1 MNQNLFQMDIAVR
14 WRDMDAFNHVNYASY
29 LGYIEEARVAW
40 FKTLS
45 ASWVNESAAPILAAI
60 TVNYRRP
67 ANWPETMRVELFA
80 ERIGNKS
87 LTLGHR
93 IHAAGDPA
101 VLYADGN
108 AVMVWVNR
116 DGESVSL
123 PESVRKACS
132 VL

>member
-1 MNQNLFQMDIAVR
+1 MKRTLFQMDLAVR
-14 WRDMDAFNHVNYASY
+14 WRDMDAFNHVNNASY

-45 ASWVNESAAPILAAI
+45 ADWVSESAAPILAAI

-93 IHAAGDPA
+93 IHASSDPA
-101 VLYADGN
+101 VIYADGN

-116 DGESVSL
+116 DGESVVL
-123 PESVRKACS
+123 PESVREACS
-132 VL
+132 VP